1 MGAQLPHLSVY
12 TMALFLKFLF
22 LLETLGVVLRDQWI
36 PSQDYSSIMD
46 VLVGSGER
54 LSLASWTYQEGA
66 PGIRDSFIFHRSR
79 KVVRPPARMFIAR
92 KFVPQFEVSFLY
104 ITHHASDWLVLF
116 QIIFVTVWERLSV
129 CFHSSL
135 FLGLVFTF
143 LSVSELS
150 VYRELCSF
158 SASLCS

>member
-36 PSQDYSSIMD
+36 PSQDYSSIKD
-46 VLVGSGER
+46 VLAGSGER

-104 ITHHASDWLVLF
+104 ITHHAQTGSFCFRLF
-116 QIIFVTVWERLSV
+116 CYSMGAII
-129 CFHSSL
+129 SL
-135 FLGLVFTF
+135 FSLVFF
-143 LSVSELS
+143 LKTCVTS
-150 VYRELCSF
+150 
-158 SASLCS
+158 